1 MWVDFRHIEEHK
13 GTLNNELQEVEI
25 LIQLLEGEF
34 SILSVNQSFVSC
46 CLDMLEGERKRIQ
59 DRLQLLDRCL
69 KLLQQAN
76 ADAAK
81 RLDTACEIMSQDT

>member
-34 SILSVNQSFVSC
+34 SILSVNRSFVSC